1 MEITSKQVD
10 DFMEVQPKG
19 RMDSYWADHL
29 STVLE
34 EIMRRGHHRIR
45 LNLSEV
51 LYMSSI
57 GIRVLVVFYK
67 KLQAI
72 EGVFVV
78 SDPSPNVSKVLDMVG
93 LRSTLMPDAP
103 AAKVASEVAETG
115 RQLDRENAKF
125 EVFELGHSDGMQC
138 RAVGN
143 VGLLEGCGFS
153 ESECRAELFSESSF
167 GVGLGA
173 FGTSFTECK
182 ERFGE
187 FLAVA
192 GAAAY
197 QPSDG
202 SNVPDFLL
210 KEGSLVPELQVLY
223 GLVCDGTFSYLARFD
238 ARPEVGAVGL
248 SELAETAIEIASA
261 DSACVVIVAE
271 SAGLVGASL
280 RKPPVNGGAGAT
292 LFSHPGIRSWLSFT
306 TERAHSRALA
316 VAVGVVS
323 KAPEAALANLL
334 RPLGRSVVG
343 HIHAAP
349 FSYRPLQRGL
359 IDLRKTVRSLFEGE
373 TLLGLMHLIGD
384 DRESTGVSESEFARG
399 ACWVAPLADVK
410 GERG

>member
-1 MEITSKQVD
+1 
-10 DFMEVQPKG
+10 MEVLPKG
-19 RMDSYWADHL
+19 RLDSYWADHL
-29 STVLE
+29 STALE
-34 EIMRRGHHRIR
+34 DIMRRGHHRIR

-51 LYMSSI
+51 VYMSSI

-72 EGVFVV
+72 EGAFVI
-78 SDPSPNVSKVLDMVG
+78 SDPSPSISKVLDMVG
-93 LRSTLMPDAP
+93 LRETLMPGAP
-103 AAKVASEVAETG
+103 AGGAAAAATETV
-115 RQLDRENAKF
+115 RVLDSANAKF
-125 EVFELGHSDGMQC
+125 EVFEMGSSDGMQC

-153 ESECRAELFSESSF
+153 DLDCRTELFSESSF
-167 GVGLGA
+167 AIGLGA
-173 FGTSFTECK
+173 FGSSFADCK
-182 ERFGE
+182 DRFGE

-210 KEGSLVPELQVLY
+210 SEGSLIPELQVLY
-223 GLVCDGTFSYLARFD
+223 GLVCEGPFSSLARFD
-238 ARPEVGAVGL
+238 AKPDAGAVGL
-248 SELAETAIEIASA
+248 SELAETALDIAGA

-280 RKPPVNGGAGAT
+280 RKPPVNGGAGAP

-316 VAVGVVS
+316 VVVGVVS
-323 KAPEAALANLL
+323 RAPDELLAGLV
-334 RPLGRSVVG
+334 RPLGPSVLG
-343 HIHAAP
+343 HFHAAP

-359 IDLRKTVRSLFEGE
+359 IDLKKTVRSLFEGE

-384 DRESTGVSESEFARG
+384 DRESTGASESEFARG

-410 GERG
+410 GERA